1 MKDLKDTVELMN
13 SKDYK
18 ERFIAEYWQTKIRYE
33 KLKNFC
39 DKIEVAEELVIPKLA
54 PKHDCPYDMLRE
66 QQNIMGRL
74 LHILEL
80 RAIIE
85 NIDLRQEIKSNDPD
99 TDNRVSKDQIEYTFL
114 NILKD

>member
-39 DKIEVAEELVIPKLA
+39 DKIEVGEVWDKTKLV
-54 PKHDCPYDMLRE
+54 PKHDCPYSMLRE
-66 QQNIMGRL
+66 QQSLMGRL

-85 NIDLRQEIKSNDPD
+85 GIDLKQENKSNN
-99 TDNRVSKDQIEYTFL
+99 TNFVSKDCVGYTLL